1 MGSRG
6 LVITPSTS
14 PRTRQATQ
22 VTISAMFSL
31 KALTLLVT
39 AASLAQAHS
48 LDKRETTVTFEGT
61 YEDVRQLAIN
71 IVLAFTLAT
80 VMVVVVAP
88 LFGYKFDLIVTAL
101 NDLDASEKALADP
114 QVVDPTYGG
123 YSGYSEAAPQ
133 PLQGYRMMPSGGAL
147 TALGAR
153 ILRSLDIVDMA
164 FNYMDIEDET
174 CRMKTICQAESYAV
188 NHPVAKL
195 AINTLNSS
203 FKGLEKYQHAVIAGQ
218 NGEDCSLL
226 YSQCP
231 VNYFG
236 LEY

>member
-14 PRTRQATQ
+14 PRTHQFTQ

-88 LFGYKFDLIVTAL
+88 LFGYKFFLIVTAL

-174 CRMKTICQAESYAV
+174 CRMKTICQAENYAV
-188 NHPVAKL
+188 NHPVARL
-195 AINTLNSS
+195 AINTINSS
-203 FKGLEKYQHAVIAGQ
+203 FRGLAKYQHAVNAGQ
-218 NGEDCSLL
+218 NGEDCELL
-226 YSQCP
+226 YDQCP
-231 VNYFG
+231 GSYFG
-236 LEY
+236 LEF